1 VRRVRTLAE
10 TRAALESLPGPIG
23 LVPTMGYL
31 HEGHL
36 SLVRAAR
43 DANRTVVATI
53 FVNPAQFGPNEDLT
67 TYPRDMPRDLAM
79 LRAEGVDVV
88 FTPEVEE
95 MYPPG
100 GETTVSAGEL
110 SRKLEGV
117 ARPGHFDGV
126 TTVVSK
132 LFNIVGPD
140 RAYFGQKDAQQAL
153 VIRRMTRDLRFP
165 IEIVVCPTV
174 REPDGLALS
183 SRNAYLDGSQR
194 VAARVLSRA
203 LARAQALFEQGET
216 SADRL
221 RAEMQAVLNEEPL
234 ATIDYVSVAD
244 PDNLDEQAL
253 ADTRSL
259 VSMAVRIGRTRLID
273 NVVLGVTPSLAG
285 ILDKPSEL
293 SR

>member
-1 VRRVRTLAE
+1 MQIVRTLVE

-36 SLVRAAR
+36 SLVRSAR
-43 DANRTVVATI
+43 EANRTVVATI
-53 FVNPAQFGPNEDLT
+53 FVNPTQFGPSEDLS

-79 LRAEGVDVV
+79 LDAEGVDVV
-88 FTPEVEE
+88 FTPEVDE

-100 GETTVSAGEL
+100 GETMVSVGEL
-110 SRKLEGV
+110 SRTLEGA

-126 TTVVSK
+126 TTVVAK
-132 LFNIVGPD
+132 LFHIVAPD
-140 RAYFGQKDAQQAL
+140 RAYFGQKDAQQAV

-165 IEIVVCPTV
+165 IEIVICPTV

-183 SRNAYLDGSQR
+183 SRNAYLDGSHR
-194 VAARVLSRA
+194 LAARTLSRA
-203 LARAQALFEQGET
+203 LARAQALFEQGES

-221 RAEMQAVLNEEPL
+221 RAGMQSVLNEEPL
-234 ATIDYVSVAD
+234 ATVDYVSVAN
-244 PDNLDEQAL
+244 PDTLDEQTL
-253 ADTRSL
+253 ANSGSL
-259 VSMAVRIGRTRLID
+259 VSIAVRIGRTRLID
-273 NVVLGVTPSLAG
+273 NIVLGVTPSLAG
-285 ILDKPSEL
+285 ILDKTSEL